1 MLTLYEKFDVTRL
14 RQYADYIQTDNPMEY
29 AKLMGIYKKLDK
41 KSGVLECSYRH
52 GDVPYGRLYAPKLLS
67 MKGLNNE
74 TRQIVSV
81 PCWDIDIQNCV
92 PTILS
97 KMCKDKGLSCPLLD
111 DYVANRQKWFDMGT
125 NKQQMNMWVHGGGQ
139 PTSVDLFDRFRDE
152 VRRVGKLI
160 VGMEEYKSLVRRVA
174 AKKGKAIYSSPLTY
188 ILHGVEVEIVLS
200 TIEYIEKNLPG
211 LHINAYIYDGI
222 LVERN
227 HEYTIEDIL
236 KQLNDHVAHHGV
248 TFVNKPFGMEL
259 PQQANTSTV
268 DDATDD
274 RTALESILEVYP
286 GYIRMWNGNRMVYN
300 HETGLWGSN
309 DFGAFV
315 SMCKSVDGYSMY
327 GTRTR
332 LMKSC
337 FEMVVGLPNDDDF
350 FEKAKRSNLGKTL
363 WKDCI
368 WDQDNRKA
376 LEFTP
381 DIYFD
386 RRINRPFPLAVDPEK
401 IQLMNKYLF
410 EDPFPNPNIRDY
422 YKRGLA
428 QAMTGRNP
436 QRRVWMVMGD
446 TSTCKSTLIIA
457 LTQCFGS
464 YITSPNAIMFANE
477 SKISTGTPKP
487 EFLELENARISYS
500 TEPKVNVQ
508 LAGDTL
514 KTISGGD
521 ILSYRNLYSS
531 QIRSFIPQSTLFLSM
546 NDVPNIKPF
555 DNALFDRLRIIPNDV
570 EFVPRQDLP
579 EETVYKK
586 WRDEGVRDWIRD
598 NIDALAYI
606 LLVQTPVNE
615 IVPDV
620 EEVMWMTEEIRED
633 QDDVERKFKE
643 MFEKSNNPKDIIP
656 TKEIAKLLGISA
668 IETGRKVTKW
678 GYRVE
683 RIQSNGTR
691 ERSVIGIRYV

>member
-1 MLTLYEKFDVTRL
+1 
-14 RQYADYIQTDNPMEY
+14 
-29 AKLMGIYKKLDK
+29 
-41 KSGVLECSYRH
+41 
-52 GDVPYGRLYAPKLLS
+52 
-67 MKGLNNE
+67 
-74 TRQIVSV
+74 
-81 PCWDIDIQNCV
+81 
-92 PTILS
+92 
-97 KMCKDKGLSCPLLD
+97 
-111 DYVANRQKWFDMGT
+111 MGT
-125 NKQQMNMWVHGGGQ
+125 TKKQMTVWLHGGGQ
-139 PTSVDLFDRFRDE
+139 PTGVDLFDRFRDE

-160 VGMEEYKSLVRRVA
+160 AGMEEYKSLVRKVA
-174 AKKGKAIYSSPLTY
+174 AKKGKTIYSSPLTY

-227 HEYTIEDIL
+227 HEYAIEDIL

-315 SMCKSVDGYSMY
+315 SMCKSVHGYSMY

-337 FEMVVGLPNDDDF
+337 FEMAVGLPNDDDF

-386 RRINRPFPLAVDPEK
+386 RRINRPFPLVVDPEK

-410 EDPFPNPNIRDY
+410 EDPLPNPVIRDY
-422 YKRGLA
+422 YKRALA

-436 QRRVWMVMGD
+436 QRRVWMLMGD
-446 TSTCKSTLIIA
+446 TATCKSTLIGV
-457 LTQCFGS
+457 LKQCFGS
-464 YITSPNAIMFANE
+464 YVVTPNPTTFANE
-477 SKISTGTPKP
+477 SKISTGSPKP

-521 ILSYRNLYSS
+521 IISYRNLYSS
-531 QIRSFIPQSTLFLSM
+531 DIRSFVPQSTLFFSM

-570 EFVPRQDLP
+570 QFLPRDQLP
-579 EETVYKK
+579 EETPYKK
-586 WRDEGVRDWIRD
+586 WRDEKVGDWMKD
-598 NIDALAYI
+598 NVDALAYI

-620 EEVMWMTEEIRED
+620 DEIMWMTEEIRED
-633 QDDVERKFKE
+633 QDDVEVKIRDL
-643 MFEKSNNPKDIIP
+643 FEKGDDTDVIPIKDV
-656 TKEIAKLLGISA
+656 AKALGISIVEA
-668 IETGRKVTKW
+668 GRKLPKW
-678 GYRVE
+678 GYKVDRKQIDGK
-683 RIQSNGTR
+683 RTR
-691 ERSVIGIRYV
+691 CVFGIRFVMV